1 MRGMKMR
8 IRMNKKVG
16 IYTAAAVGTAAVLS
30 IAVKAVGEYGRK
42 SFYKGFDIGK
52 LIGDFTTAES
62 FSRKQSEMHRKY
74 ESLRREHENLQERY
88 DSLMTEYYEGE

>member
-16 IYTAAAVGTAAVLS
+16 IYTAAAVGAAVVLS

-42 SFYKGFDIGK
+42 RV
-52 LIGDFTTAES
+52 FTRGLT
-62 FSRKQSEMHRKY
+62 
-74 ESLRREHENLQERY
+74 LEN
-88 DSLMTEYYEGE
+88 